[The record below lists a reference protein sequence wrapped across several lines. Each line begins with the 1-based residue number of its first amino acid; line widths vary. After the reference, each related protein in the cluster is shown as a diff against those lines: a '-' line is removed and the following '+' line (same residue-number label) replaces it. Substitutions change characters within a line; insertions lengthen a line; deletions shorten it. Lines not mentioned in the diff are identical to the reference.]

1 MDERGEHRKFS
12 DLAKY
17 VRKSPPWW
25 AYILPILAL
34 LTVDYFLIGSL
45 YVVIFGIL
53 GSYLLVIALDSL
65 FFVITRFSF
74 PFRRIIFLDFTSLL
88 IWNLFFWVIYFL
100 HVFQSYEIAIM
111 ISISSTALLRILIF
125 FIYYSDNIIKSTIP
139 ALNYTFSSI
148 VALTVIFRDYYVLV
162 PFILSSIVYVI
173 AGFIFIKST
182 TKGFAREYGE
192 SPTKLIKF
200 FLNYQNESSE
210 NKIGERFFKR
220 MYRSKRTVPV
230 KVIDIRRSNGTR
242 KVLLVFPY
250 IHPGPFGTLGS
261 SDLPARLQSRLN
273 DLGSDLM
280 VFHTTTT
287 NSNNCSGESDIDSIS
302 NAVRRS
308 LDHMEYVTTMS
319 RFKKLSVGKIA
330 IGILKFGDF
339 GIGSIIPEKISF
351 DDVSLK
357 EGLKLIHSVEKS
369 TLKNFAPIDAQNY
382 FHERAPELHDCSTL
396 SNAFIREFSKLP
408 SKYPAKIGYGHVAPS
423 MPDLASVGIQALVFD
438 TGDKLNTIVLTDSN
452 NITREAIK
460 ACEEKLKELVS
471 SVEIYTTDNHYVN
484 AGTLNINPLGI
495 AGNLSEISDYVYAAV
510 NKAIQNTEEV
520 SVGMATE
527 EAQVRMGDENAFQK
541 LIGSVFASLKT
552 AKYSII
558 ITISSSV
565 ALSVLMFRFL
575 VTFV

>member
-1 MDERGEHRKFS
+1 MDEPGEHRKFS

-25 AYILPILAL
+25 VYILPILAL
-34 LTVDYFLIGSL
+34 LTVDYFLIGSI
-45 YVVIFGIL
+45 YIVIFGVL

-65 FFVITRFSF
+65 FFVITRFKF
-74 PFRRIIFLDFTSLL
+74 PFKRIIFLDFTSLL

-100 HVFQSYEIAIM
+100 HVFQNYEIAIM
-111 ISISSTALLRILIF
+111 ISVSSTALLRTLIF
-125 FIYYSDNIIKSTIP
+125 YVYYSDNIIKSTIP

-148 VALTVIFRDYYVLV
+148 VALTVIFRDLYVLV
-162 PFILSSIVYVI
+162 PFIFSSIVYVV
-173 AGFIFIKST
+173 AGVIFIKST
-182 TKGFAREYGE
+182 TKGFVREYGE

-200 FLNYQNESSE
+200 FLNYQNESIE

-220 MYRSKRTVPV
+220 MYRSRRNVPV
-230 KVIDIRRSNGTR
+230 KVIDIKRSDGTR

-273 DLGSDLM
+273 DLDSELM

-287 NSNNCSGESDIDSIS
+287 NSNNCAGESDIDSIS
-302 NAVRRS
+302 DAVRRS
-308 LDHMEYVTTMS
+308 LDHMDYVSTMS
-319 RFKKLSVGKIA
+319 KFKKLTVGKIA
-330 IGILKFGDF
+330 IGIMKFGDF
-339 GIGSIIPEKISF
+339 GIGSIIPEKMSF

-357 EGLKLIHSVEKS
+357 EGLKLIHSVEKN

-382 FHERAPELHDCSTL
+382 FHERAPELQDCSTL
-396 SNAFIREFSKLP
+396 SNAFNREFSKLP
-408 SKYPAKIGYGHVAPS
+408 SKYPAKMGYGHVSPS
-423 MPDLASVGIQALVFD
+423 LPDLASMGIQAIVFD
-438 TGDKLNTIVLTDSN
+438 TGDKLNAIVLTDSN
-452 NITREAIK
+452 NITREAIA
-460 ACEEKLKELVS
+460 ACEEKLKDLVS
-471 SVEIYTTDNHYVN
+471 AVEIYTTDNHYVN

-495 AGNLSEISDYVYAAV
+495 SGNLSEISDYVYAAV
-510 NKAIQNTEEV
+510 NKAIQNIEEV
-520 SVGMATE
+520 TVGMATE

-565 ALSVLMFRFL
+565 ALSVVMFRFM
-575 VTFV
+575 VGFV

>member
-1 MDERGEHRKFS
+1 MDEPGEHRKFS

-25 AYILPILAL
+25 VYVLPILAL

-65 FFVITRFSF
+65 FFVITHFKF
-74 PFRRIIFLDFTSLL
+74 PFKRIIFLDFTSLL
-88 IWNLFFWVIYFL
+88 IWNIFFWVLYLL
-100 HVFQSYEIAIM
+100 HVFQNYEIAIM
-111 ISISSTALLRILIF
+111 ISISSTALLRTLIF
-125 FIYYSDNIIKSTIP
+125 FVYYSDNIVKSTIP

-148 VALTVIFRDYYVLV
+148 VALTVIFKDLYVLV
-162 PFILSSIVYVI
+162 PFILSSAVYVA
-173 AGFIFIKST
+173 AGVIFIKST
-182 TKGFAREYGE
+182 TKSFAQEYGE

-200 FLNYQNESSE
+200 FLNYQNESGE

-220 MYRSKRTVPV
+220 MYRSKRNVPV
-230 KVIDIRRSNGTR
+230 KVIDVKRLDGSR

-273 DLGSDLM
+273 DLDSDLM

-287 NSNNCSGESDIDSIS
+287 NSNNCAGESDIDSIS
-302 NAVRRS
+302 DAIRRS
-308 LDHMEYVTTMS
+308 LDHMDYVTTMS
-319 RFKKLSVGKIA
+319 KFKKLTVGKLA
-330 IGILKFGDF
+330 IGIMKFGDF
-339 GIGSIIPEKISF
+339 GIGSIIPEKMSF

-357 EGLKLIHSVEKS
+357 EGMKLIHSVEKN

-382 FHERAPELHDCSTL
+382 FHERAPELQDCSTL
-396 SNAFIREFSKLP
+396 PNAFNREFSKLP
-408 SKYPAKIGYGHVAPS
+408 SKYPARVGYGHVTPS
-423 MPDLASVGIQALVFD
+423 MPDLASMGIQALVFD
-438 TGDKLNTIVLTDSN
+438 TGDKINAIVLTDSN
-452 NITREAIK
+452 NITREAIE
-460 ACEEKLKELVS
+460 ACEEKLKDIVS
-471 SVEIYTTDNHYVN
+471 AVEIYTTDNHYVN

-495 AGNLSEISDYVYAAV
+495 SGNLSEISDYVYAAV
-510 NKAIQNTEEV
+510 NKAIQNIEEV

-541 LIGSVFASLKT
+541 LMGSVFSSLKT

-565 ALSVLMFRFL
+565 ALSVVMFRFM
-575 VTFV
+575 VAFV